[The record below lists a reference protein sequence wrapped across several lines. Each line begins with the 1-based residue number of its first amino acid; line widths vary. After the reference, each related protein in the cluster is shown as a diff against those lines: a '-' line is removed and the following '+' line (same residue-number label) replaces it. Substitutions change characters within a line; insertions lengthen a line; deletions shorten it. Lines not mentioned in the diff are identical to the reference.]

1 MKLVALTIGSLFF
14 LCSNS
19 LLAQNK
25 NQTDGFSF
33 FAHAGMTASQ
43 VGGDGLQ
50 GFDKLNLAAGIGV
63 ERFISEK
70 LDWQLAINLL
80 QKGSRKAADP
90 DNGDLT
96 EYKMA
101 LLYAQVPILIEY
113 KYNKKLSLLGGPGF
127 GFLLSSEET
136 DFDGVIQNTPEFNT
150 MDFSVIIAAKYSISD
165 RLGAEL
171 RLDQSILPIRS
182 RGDLDIPIILGSQ
195 FNTSLGIFFSYSIN

>member
-1 MKLVALTIGSLFF
+1 MRLITFAFLLLTIP
-14 LCSNS
+14 
-19 LLAQNK
+19 LLG
-25 NQTDGFSF
+25 QTENDEKTFSF
-33 FAHAGMTASQ
+33 LVQAGMTASQ

-70 LDWQLAINLL
+70 FDWRLAINLL
-80 QKGSRKAADP
+80 QKGSRKVADP

-136 DFDGVIQNTPEFNT
+136 NFDGVIQNTPEFNT
-150 MDFSVIIAAKYSISD
+150 VDFSVIIAAKYSISD

-195 FNTSLGIFFSYSIN
+195 FNTGLGIFLSYSIN